1 MKKINYLAAIGVFA
15 SLLGCSNDGE
25 TSNDNTNPMQPIART
40 VIADAAFEEALVELD
55 IDDVVDGSV
64 VTGRVEMV
72 TSLVL
77 NDKGI
82 TSLQGITDF
91 SMLENLRVDDNQIS
105 SLDLSQNTLLKFIFA
120 ENNVLTS
127 INVSNLNILEKL
139 AVTNNNLTQ
148 LDISDNGALQV
159 LQLAD
164 NTLGAIDISGIPN
177 NLQLNTFAVENN
189 PLTCIQVNQE
199 ILNDIPSQWSKD
211 EADTYAL
218 SCN

>member
-1 MKKINYLAAIGVFA
+1 
-15 SLLGCSNDGE
+15 
-25 TSNDNTNPMQPIART
+25 
-40 VIADAAFEEALVELD
+40 
-55 IDDVVDGSV
+55 
-64 VTGRVEMV
+64 
-72 TSLVL
+72 
-77 NDKGI
+77 
-82 TSLQGITDF
+82 
-91 SMLENLRVDDNQIS
+91 ML
-105 SLDLSQNTLLKFIFA
+105 

-148 LDISDNGALQV
+148 LDISDNGTLQV

-164 NTLGAIDISGIPN
+164 NALGAIDISGIPN

-199 ILNDIPSQWSKD
+199 LLNDIPSQWSKD